1 MDLNPFAR
9 LKLRR
14 ETYKKKLLNQDK
26 IKKEREENQK
36 KRKKREDFIKTIDP
50 KKGTHI

>member
-14 ETYKKKLLNQDK
+14 ETYKKKLLNEDK
-26 IKKEREENQK
+26 IKKERE
-36 KRKKREDFIKTIDP
+36 KRKKREEFIKSIDP
-50 KKGTHI
+50 KKGTYI